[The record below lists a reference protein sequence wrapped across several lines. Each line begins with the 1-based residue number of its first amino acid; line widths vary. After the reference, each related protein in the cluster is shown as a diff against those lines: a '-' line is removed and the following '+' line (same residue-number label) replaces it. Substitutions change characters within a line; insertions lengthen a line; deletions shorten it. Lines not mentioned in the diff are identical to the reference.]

1 MHRLSC
7 STACEI
13 FLDQGSNPCLQAGTF
28 FTTEAPEKPAPR
40 ILDERLRRKQ
50 DLAGSTTAQ
59 HPCGHTVEWQATRA
73 RALLREPGASRA
85 GQAPAC
91 LPPTSVAS

>member
-1 MHRLSC
+1 M
-7 STACEI
+7 ACEI

-28 FTTEAPEKPAPR
+28 FTTEAPEKPTPR

-59 HPCGHTVEWQATRA
+59 HPCGHAVEWQAVGA
-73 RALLREPGASRA
+73 RAPWHAPGASRA

-91 LPPTSVAS
+91 LPPISVTS

>member
-1 MHRLSC
+1 MHENWEAWLIS
-7 STACEI
+7 AI
-13 FLDQGSNPCLQAGTF
+13 FFFHCIYII
-28 FTTEAPEKPAPR
+28 FTTEAPEKPTPR

-59 HPCGHTVEWQATRA
+59 HPCGHAVEWQAVGA
-73 RALLREPGASRA
+73 RAPWHAPGASRA

-91 LPPTSVAS
+91 LPPISVTS